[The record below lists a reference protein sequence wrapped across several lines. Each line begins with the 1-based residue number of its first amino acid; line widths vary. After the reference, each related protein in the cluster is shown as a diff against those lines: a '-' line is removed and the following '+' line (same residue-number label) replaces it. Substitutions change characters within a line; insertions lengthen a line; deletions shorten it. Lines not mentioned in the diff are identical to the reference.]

1 MVCKEFEELCGK
13 FGSLSPHKRIDIMC
27 GMLRMCLPPEL
38 RFIGSVVEDL
48 AKKDYHFL
56 REHEIRANSQEKLS
70 EIKHNDPHALANNM
84 ALSLALLHSWNASCA
99 NIIFEILTSNLK
111 SAFDVTWASDTATR
125 DVILLVLMMAKN
137 HPAFTFYQK
146 TVIGEHNERQNILL
160 TSNIETEAS
169 AATSTSTTSTVA
181 MATGHMLQ
189 GPMIPRACNCSTT
202 PPVNSSPPI
211 PAPSPHKHKV
221 HICNIDV
228 KQDKGHRR
236 HDRKHEYRLQVTW
249 SNGET
254 STVSKTYQEL
264 REFQAKLVK
273 EFSAEASAHK
283 LEKKLPFLGN
293 ASSGTREDIISYTKQ
308 LTQQSQ
314 SILECDLVK
323 QFFQQGCN
331 TASTSPP
338 SPAGSACPPA
348 ECPVKAVPNPI
359 SRNVSEATESVI
371 SNHHPAQ
378 PLVIH
383 NSHLPQTMDNVDVTG
398 MSCVP
403 LKGQVSNKPVM
414 SIQRPMGLASPH
426 PSPQSSNGAS
436 PSNSRS
442 NSPGDTNHNPELALI
457 QFLLSKLNLQKHRNY
472 LEKYTSEQLCVM
484 KIEDLIQIGLSK
496 EEALKLK
503 AEAELIYREKMS
515 HPPNGL
521 IEGPLGP
528 RCHPSPP
535 MVMPF
540 PHQLPVHPQGGAL
553 AQPPLYPHMFIYSA
567 FPPGPP
573 GLTQT
578 RDSSPTGSDYSS
590 PSPSPRPQK
599 KGTAILM
606 PNSVPRNSD
615 SSSDDNEK
623 DKLAGMETGRHPS
636 QHQVPSPMGLEDPNS
651 VPLLPGVPNPMFVH
665 GEGPPVPP
673 MGSGYQSDPTPS
685 AFLPRVPSMI
695 NRPNY
700 KAQPAHTNHNIPT
713 KHVISMPPE
722 ALKRN
727 GPFAGIP
734 IGMAPHIP
742 RSDGQTITTSVMTAA
757 NSSANSGF
765 NFMDPNKH
773 NFNWMPVPQ
782 VPGYQ
787 IRSPLINGNQRGFTC
802 NVTNATS
809 ITMATQPVSCAA
821 IHPGH
826 PANSLKNSNSHGQLS
841 VEAGCGPQE
850 NIHSV
855 APMVQNSSPSPA
867 ATTGCTGS
875 HIMHAA
881 TSQASTTCSSA
892 TCSSCGSPCGHA
904 YPATYPYHTNSL
916 PHPLT
921 HAPFWHMSPH
931 FSTSNGLVPQ
941 MLRYPGIPY
950 HIPQPNNFPN
960 GLTPDILSLNNH
972 PFISHGVPTPFM
984 AQRGSSGYY
993 PYHTLVRQP
1002 SREEKSRKA
1011 SCSNCGSPDHN
1022 SAECRENSMEHYVG
1036 HFRLNYE
1043 PKSNSD

>member
-70 EIKHNDPHALANNM
+70 EIKHNDPHALANSM

-111 SAFDVTWASDTATR
+111 SAFDVTWSTDTATR

-146 TVIGEHNERQNILL
+146 TVIGDHNERQNLLL
-160 TSNIETEAS
+160 TSNSETPAN
-169 AATSTSTTSTVA
+169 AVTSTTTTSTVA
-181 MATGHMLQ
+181 MAASQVQQ
-189 GPMIPRACNCSTT
+189 GSSTPRTCICSTT
-202 PPVNSSPPI
+202 TPTNSSPPFSVS
-211 PAPSPHKHKV
+211 SPHKQKV

-249 SNGET
+249 SNGEI
-254 STVSKTYQEL
+254 STVSKTFQEL

-283 LEKKLPFLGN
+283 QERKLPFLSN

-314 SILECDLVK
+314 HILECDLVR
-323 QFFQQGCN
+323 QFFQQSV
-331 TASTSPP
+331 TAPP
-338 SPAGSACPPA
+338 SSPAGPSCVPANPP
-348 ECPVKAVPNPI
+348 VTVSTTVN
-359 SRNVSEATESVI
+359 RNVSE
-371 SNHHPAQ
+371 
-378 PLVIH
+378 
-383 NSHLPQTMDNVDVTG
+383 DVTG
-398 MSCVP
+398 ISYVP
-403 LKGQVSNKPVM
+403 LKGQVNNKSVM
-414 SIQRPMGLASPH
+414 SIQRPIGSSSPH
-426 PSPQSSNGAS
+426 QSPHSSNGAS

-457 QFLLSKLNLQKHRNY
+457 QFLLSKLNLQKHRNH
-472 LEKYTSEQLCVM
+472 LEKYTSEQLCIIKVD
-484 KIEDLIQIGLSK
+484 ELIQIGLTK

-521 IEGPLGP
+521 IEGPMGP
-528 RCHPSPP
+528 RSHPSPP
-535 MVMPF
+535 MVMPL
-540 PHQLPVHPQGGAL
+540 PHQLAVHPQGGTL
-553 AQPPLYPHMFIYSA
+553 AQPPIYPHMFIYSA

-599 KGTAILM
+599 KGTAILL
-606 PNSVPRNSD
+606 PNSLPKNSD

-623 DKLAGMETGRHPS
+623 DKLTGMETGRHPS
-636 QHQVPSPMGLEDPNS
+636 QPQVPSPMGNEDVNS
-651 VPLLPGVPNPMFVH
+651 VPPHPGMPSTMFVH
-665 GEGPPVPP
+665 GDGPPPP
-673 MGSGYQSDPTPS
+673 IGSGYQSDPTPS

-695 NRPNY
+695 TRPNY
-700 KAQPAHTNHNIPT
+700 KAQPAHTNLNIPP
-713 KHVISMPPE
+713 KHVISMPPDG
-722 ALKRN
+722 LKRN
-727 GPFAGIP
+727 GTFASIP
-734 IGMAPHIP
+734 IGMAPPIP
-742 RSDGQTITTSVMTAA
+742 RSDGQTITTSVMTATS
-757 NSSANSGF
+757 SSANSGF
-765 NFMDPNKH
+765 NFIDPSKH
-773 NFNWMPVPQ
+773 NLNWMPVPH

-787 IRSPLINGNQRGFTC
+787 IRSPIINGNQRGFTC

-809 ITMATQPVSCAA
+809 ITMVTQSASCGT

-826 PANSLKNSNSHGQLS
+826 PPSSIIKNSNSHGQLS
-841 VEAGCGPQE
+841 VESGCGLQE

-855 APMVQNSSPSPA
+855 APLVQNSSPGPVVTS
-867 ATTGCTGS
+867 GCSGS
-875 HIMHAA
+875 HILHAA
-881 TSQASTTCSSA
+881 TSQANTTCSSA
-892 TCSSCGSPCGHA
+892 TCSSCGSPCGHG

-916 PHPLT
+916 PHPLN

-931 FSTSNGLVPQ
+931 FSSSSNGLVPQ

-950 HIPQPNNFPN
+950 HIPQSNSFPN
-960 GLTPDILSLNNH
+960 GITPDILSLNNH
-972 PFISHGVPTPFM
+972 HFISPGVPTPFM
-984 AQRGSSGYY
+984 TQRGSSGYY

-1011 SCSNCGSPDHN
+1011 SCSNCGAADHN
-1022 SAECRENSMEHYVG
+1022 AAECRESSMEHFVG